1 MTASPWAQPQTGGQ
15 QSTPVLPPPQAMPNR
30 PQSGPP
36 PAGPPIPPVAP
47 PPRPPRRGIPWLL
60 VGGAVVLLIAA
71 IAATAAITYAV
82 ARNTNAPNATPP
94 PAAPTAQA
102 PQFST
107 AEQNAAKQQ
116 LCQVFDISTQGQ
128 QGQGGVRINGEANL
142 PLMLRSLNSAVA
154 VQNAL
159 MPATPGDV
167 AEAARNYVDA
177 RLQLTT
183 AATGTTD
190 IQEVNRLNGAAN
202 EATYALADVCGLP
215 H

>member
-1 MTASPWAQPQTGGQ
+1 MAASPWAQPQTGGQ

-30 PQSGPP
+30 PETGPP

-82 ARNTNAPNATPP
+82 ARNTNAPNATLPP
-94 PAAPTAQA
+94 PAPTSQA

-116 LCQVFDISTQGQ
+116 VCEVFDISTKSLK
-128 QGQGGVRINGEANL
+128 GQGGVRINGEANA
-142 PLMLRSLNSAVA
+142 PLMLRSLNSVVA

-159 MPATPGDV
+159 TPATPPEV
-167 AEAARNYVDA
+167 ADAARQYIDA
-177 RLQLTT
+177 NLKLTT
-183 AATGTTD
+183 AATGTTP
-190 IQEVNRLNGAAN
+190 IEEVNRLNAVAN
-202 EATYALADVCGLP
+202 TATFAFADVCGLP